1 MEMTIP
7 AAWAEIRVVSI
18 DERRRIVLAPSVEVA
33 VSGSSAEVKG
43 LLHIVVTFAGESTVH
58 YYTVPVESW
67 TVETRAEELRRKI
80 ERALTK
86 ANEKAAEYAEA
97 IQTLKE
103 LGVELGFRG
112 GVAARSWLPEWL
124 QKHLPP

>member
-1 MEMTIP
+1 MEMAIP
-7 AAWAEIRVVSI
+7 KVWADIRIVRI
-18 DERRRIVLAPSVEVA
+18 DERRSVVLAPSVEVA

-43 LLHIVVTFAGESTVH
+43 LLHVVVTFAGESTVH
-58 YYTVPVESW
+58 YYTVVVESW
-67 TVETRAEELRRKI
+67 TVETSAEEIRHKI
-80 ERALTK
+80 ERVLAK
-86 ANEKAAEYAEA
+86 ANEKAEEYAKA